1 MTSHTQFESRREEAA
16 AQTQRD
22 TTDTGCQA
30 EVQVSD
36 FDAQVLPEA
45 STQAVQETVD
55 MQTQEVAG
63 KFKNLD
69 VFPDE
74 NIKSDNIN
82 SNLLFFCNIRV
93 RLVRIFCKRLVCIM
107 QSSWKVT

>member
-45 STQAVQETVD
+45 TTQAVQETVD
-55 MQTQEVAG
+55 MQTQAVAG

-74 NIKSDNIN
+74 NIKSHKIN
-82 SNLLFFCNIRV
+82 SNSFFLAMYVWSEFSVNVLI
-93 RLVRIFCKRLVCIM
+93 VCIM